1 MAWDD
6 EMIPLVRGLVNDLT
20 PTSYT
25 YTDEQLREFIL
36 YAAHFSLSE
45 VYFSTT
51 YVVDLTLQSIT
62 PDPSTPTRDTSF
74 INIVA
79 LKAAIFI
86 VTGEVKTAASQAVR
100 INDGPSM
107 VDLTLIYKAKSEL
120 LKSMKADFDRAKIA
134 MSVGDNSVG
143 ESVLTSYTQEN
154 ATSSSYYR

>member
-25 YTDEQLREFIL
+25 YTDDTLREFIL

-45 VYFSTT
+45 VYFPTT
-51 YVVDLTLQSIT
+51 YVVDLSLQSIT
-62 PDPSTPTRDTSF
+62 PDPSTPTRDTAF
-74 INIVA
+74 INVVA

-86 VTGEVKTAASQAVR
+86 LNGEVKTAASQAVR

-107 VDLTLIYKAKSEL
+107 VDLTLVYKAKSEL
-120 LKSMKADFDRAKIA
+120 LKSMKADFDRAKVAI
-134 MSVGDNSVG
+134 SIGDNSVG
-143 ESVLTSYTQEN
+143 EAILGCYTQEN
-154 ATSSSYYR
+154 ANLNSYYR